1 MTRIKNK
8 KFALNME
15 KFSNNHTLK
24 QSRNQ
29 RPEVTDSYCTT
40 WILKDWV
47 SMAQVGP
54 LRDCQA
60 IVVVQTAFLVSLSS
74 FQLGVFH
81 HCFMKSFV
89 ADRDLVPALYHSV
102 WEKLSSDLQPG
113 CLWPQVE
120 GICCIA
126 VQSVRARDGILMSCR
141 LLSVDSPLFLYF
153 QSFCYFH
160 WYRAPL
166 AV

>member
-1 MTRIKNK
+1 MFSSGYMTRIKNK

-120 GICCIA
+120 GSA
-126 VQSVRARDGILMSCR
+126 ASMADPDPGSGAFWTPGSVIRDG
-141 LLSVDSPLFLYF
+141 
-153 QSFCYFH
+153 
-160 WYRAPL
+160 
-166 AV
+166 